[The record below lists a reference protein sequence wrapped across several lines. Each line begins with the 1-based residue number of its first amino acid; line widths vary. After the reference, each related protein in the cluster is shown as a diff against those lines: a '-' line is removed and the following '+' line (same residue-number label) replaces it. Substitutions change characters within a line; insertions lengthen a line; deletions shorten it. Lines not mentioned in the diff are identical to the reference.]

1 MERDSKQTRLATYLN
16 AIKVGK
22 LVNFTVLVNELT
34 KKSVPDSII
43 NACFAA
49 ELVKP
54 QKYRVQILDKACFS
68 DLCERFAGRSA
79 DSRVAAALNGDSHRT
94 RVSGSYL
101 LLRNKKHP
109 QPVVVWFEG
118 GKFVCPIP
126 QSRTAILIEN
136 LENYIVFDQL
146 SVFLNLCGVTVD
158 ITNVDVIYASG
169 NQVTNKLHQ
178 PFLEEYEQL
187 LCLFDIDL
195 GALKMYQSLCQLLPE
210 VDLIFVYPKDIVER
224 LRASDRRMDASE
236 RADLLNYRDIT
247 PELDLLIQLMRDNGT
262 KLEQETY
269 LDFSE

>member
-1 MERDSKQTRLATYLN
+1 MERDKTQTRLATYLN
-16 AIKVGK
+16 AIKAGK
-22 LVNFTVLVNELT
+22 LVNFTVLVKELI
-34 KKSVPDSII
+34 KKSVPESTI
-43 NACFAA
+43 NDCFAA

-54 QKYRVQILDKACFS
+54 QKYRVQIMDEACFS
-68 DLCERFAGRSA
+68 GLCERFVGRSA
-79 DSRVAAALNGDSHRT
+79 DSRVSAALNGDSHRT
-94 RVSGSYL
+94 KVSGSYL

-109 QPVVVWFEG
+109 HPVVVWFEG

-136 LENYIVFDQL
+136 LENYIVLDQL
-146 SVFLNLCGVTVD
+146 LVFLNRCGVSVD

-169 NQVTNKLHQ
+169 NQVTNTLHQ
-178 PFLEEYEQL
+178 PFLKEYEQL
-187 LCLFDIDL
+187 LCMFDIDL
-195 GALKMYQSLCQLLPE
+195 GALKMYHSLCQLLPGA
-210 VDLIFVYPKDIVER
+210 DLSFVYPTDIEKL